1 MTKSDRDA
9 QARRTVLVVAAA
21 AALLGGWS
29 LHRGRLVTAGAL
41 AAFSALV
48 LVGFVV
54 PVWARRFHDG
64 WMRVASVLGYVNN
77 RILITAVFFLAIVP
91 LGLLARVLG
100 RNRLGRR
107 GVSDA
112 TYWVPRP
119 TSRQTREGFERSF

>member
-1 MTKSDRDA
+1 M
-9 QARRTVLVVAAA
+9 VVAAA
-21 AALLGGWS
+21 SALLGGWS
-29 LHRGRLVTAGAL
+29 LYRGRRVTADVLMVFG
-41 AAFSALV
+41 ALV
-48 LVGFVV
+48 LVGLVV
-54 PVWARRFHDG
+54 PVWARRFHEG

-91 LGLLARVLG
+91 LGFLARVLG

>member
-1 MTKSDRDA
+1 M
-9 QARRTVLVVAAA
+9 LVAAVT
-21 AALLGGWS
+21 ALLGGWS

-41 AAFSALV
+41 MVFSAVV
-48 LVGFVV
+48 LVGLVV

-91 LGLLARVLG
+91 LGLLAKVLG

-107 GVSDA
+107 GVPEA
-112 TYWVPRP
+112 TYWVPRQV
-119 TSRQTREGFERSF
+119 SRQTREGFERGF

>member
-1 MTKSDRDA
+1 MFH
-9 QARRTVLVVAAA
+9 
-21 AALLGGWS
+21 AALFITCQTPDRSGRPS
-29 LHRGRLVTAGAL
+29 AVRGT
-41 AAFSALV
+41 SAPDVPIVPVV
-48 LVGFVV
+48 LVGLVV